1 MTLTLTDP
9 PAIPSWRIELPTGLT
24 LMNANDR
31 LTIPQRA
38 RLTKALR
45 EAGQGAALKA
55 KVPRLERAYV
65 TCYLRPT
72 TRGRRDPGNWYPSA
86 KAFLDGVVDAG
97 VLADDDSTRVLG
109 PDMRLGAII
118 KPRPQL
124 VMVLTD
130 LTQLSDQHLT
140 LLNPLGA
147 AA

>member
-1 MTLTLTDP
+1 MTLTLAEP
-9 PAIPSWRIELPTGLT
+9 PAIPTWRIELPAGIE
-24 LMNANDR
+24 LMNSNDR
-31 LTIPQRA
+31 PTIRQRA
-38 RLTKALR
+38 RLTRELR
-45 EAGQGAALKA
+45 EAGTAAAVKA
-55 KVPRLERAYV
+55 GVPRLERAYV
-65 TCYLRPT
+65 TCYLHPT

-97 VLADDDSTRVLG
+97 VLADDDATHVLG

-130 LTQLSDQHLT
+130 LTQLSPEHLV